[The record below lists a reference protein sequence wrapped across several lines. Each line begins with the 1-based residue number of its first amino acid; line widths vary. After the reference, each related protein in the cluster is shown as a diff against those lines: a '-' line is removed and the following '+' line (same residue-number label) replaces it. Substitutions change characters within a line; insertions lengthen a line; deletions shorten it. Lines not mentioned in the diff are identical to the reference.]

1 MMSDIAALTGLQDI
15 HIAVLLA
22 GLAVLFVLILLSRM
36 GRRQADGRRQQQHK
50 DGSDGTH
57 IGISAGSSK
66 GSGKGK
72 DNDSG
77 GDGDGDSD
85 GGGDGG
91 GD

>member
-36 GRRQADGRRQQQHK
+36 GRRRSDGRRQQQHK

-72 DNDSG
+72 DNDS
-77 GDGDGDSD
+77 DGDSD

>member
-15 HIAVLLA
+15 HIAMLFA

-36 GRRQADGRRQQQHK
+36 GRRRADGRRQQQHK

-57 IGISAGSSK
+57 LGISAGSSK

-72 DNDSG
+72 GNDS
-77 GDGDGDSD
+77 DGDSD